1 MLYQN
6 ENAEELPNNNER
18 NAVLKD
24 HWNPTVMRSRR
35 ICNTFPKKLRVR
47 ERRRDEGCCGPA
59 IARAPPSF
67 FNCFAQSC
75 FFSIRVLLRYLLLSR
90 FSLFATMSFFVRTVA
105 LAASRR
111 SLLSQNNV
119 IPLRASHVSDTSLSL
134 SALKNFVSEATARGS
149 TTTSTDARFYSSIRD
164 VRRLHV
170 FSSSTDRALLNAS
183 EFGNDRSSGR
193 RGGDIW
199 SLSVR
204 SQSRSNS
211 VPFAEEIPAL
221 SQQVG
226 TRSEHSAALVEEE
239 RENEAIMD
247 EFVEVGYKLANAA
260 GAIIMNYFR
269 SRFQII
275 DKEDS
280 SESACHILAILF
292 PTFAAVFCF
301 RCLSVCLFVLFP
313 SFCYSLLLC
322 EKNPLS
328 LSWSVISIFFYL

>member
-1 MLYQN
+1 MR
-6 ENAEELPNNNER
+6 EEER
-18 NAVLKD
+18 PKAAAV
-24 HWNPTVMRSRR
+24 
-35 ICNTFPKKLRVR
+35 
-47 ERRRDEGCCGPA
+47 
-59 IARAPPSF
+59 PPSPELHQAF
-67 FNCFAQSC
+67 FNCLARSC

-90 FSLFATMSFFVRTVA
+90 FFLFATMSFFVRTVA

-119 IPLRASHVSDTSLSL
+119 IPVRASHVSDTSLSL

-183 EFGNDRSSGR
+183 DCGNNRSIGR
-193 RGGDIW
+193 RGGEIW

-239 RENEAIMD
+239 RDNEAIMD
-247 EFVEVGYKLANAA
+247 EFVEVGHKLANAA
-260 GAIIMNYFR
+260 GAIIVNYFR

-292 PTFAAVFCF
+292 PTFAAVFFF

-313 SFCYSLLLC
+313 TFCHLLLLC

-328 LSWSVISIFFYL
+328 LS

>member
-1 MLYQN
+1 MEYVPI
-6 ENAEELPNNNER
+6 EYAREGEE
-18 NAVLKD
+18 
-24 HWNPTVMRSRR
+24 
-35 ICNTFPKKLRVR
+35 
-47 ERRRDEGCCGPA
+47 RRDEGCCGPA

-67 FNCFAQSC
+67 FNCLAWSC
-75 FFSIRVLLRYLLLSR
+75 FFTIRVLLRCLLLSR
-90 FSLFATMSFFVRTVA
+90 FFLFATMSFFVRTVA

-119 IPLRASHVSDTSLSL
+119 IPVRASHVSDTSLSL
-134 SALKNFVSEATARGS
+134 SVLKNFVSEATARGS
-149 TTTSTDARFYSSIRD
+149 TTTLTDARFYSSIRD
-164 VRRLHV
+164 VRRLPV

-183 EFGNDRSSGR
+183 EFGNNRSSGR
-193 RGGDIW
+193 RGGEIW

-239 RENEAIMD
+239 RESEAIMD
-247 EFVEVGYKLANAA
+247 EFVEVGHKLANAA
-260 GAIIMNYFR
+260 GTIIMNYFR

-292 PTFAAVFCF
+292 PTFAAVFFF

-313 SFCYSLLLC
+313 SFCHFVIALRKKSFVTLIVSHFYSLLLVMFC
-322 EKNPLS
+322 L
-328 LSWSVISIFFYL
+328 FA

>member
-1 MLYQN
+1 
-6 ENAEELPNNNER
+6 
-18 NAVLKD
+18 
-24 HWNPTVMRSRR
+24 MRQ
-35 ICNTFPKKLRVR
+35 R
-47 ERRRDEGCCGPA
+47 ERRRDEGSCGPA
-59 IARAPPSF
+59 IARALPSF
-67 FNCFAQSC
+67 FNCLAQSC
-75 FFSIRVLLRYLLLSR
+75 FFSIRVLLRSLLLSR

-119 IPLRASHVSDTSLSL
+119 IPVRASHVSDTSLSL

-164 VRRLHV
+164 VRRLPV

-183 EFGNDRSSGR
+183 EFGNNRNSGR
-193 RGGDIW
+193 RGGEIW
-199 SLSVR
+199 SFSVR

-211 VPFAEEIPAL
+211 VPFSEEIPAL

-247 EFVEVGYKLANAA
+247 EFVEVGHKLANAA
-260 GAIIMNYFR
+260 GTIIMNYFR

-292 PTFAAVFCF
+292 PTFAAVFFF
-301 RCLSVCLFVLFP
+301 RCLSVCLFVCSFSLVLLFIIA
-313 SFCYSLLLC
+313 LRKKILC
-322 EKNPLS
+322 HSHS
-328 LSWSVISIFFYL
+328 LSFLFSSTCNVLSVRMTDLLISSACGLDPLLSWFAGNSSFICDVSLCL